1 MPTSKELGLDDYV
14 SFSARGYA
22 YMPGVD
28 QAIVDR
34 MTEALTKAFDDP
46 DYQKNMAAMGA
57 ELGLYTGDEYKQMLL
72 DQLDTRLELWDVQK

>member
-1 MPTSKELGLDDYV
+1 M

-34 MTEALTKAFDDP
+34 MTEALIKVMDDE
-46 DYQKNMAAMGA
+46 DYQNKIEALGA
-57 ELGLYTGDEYKQMLL
+57 QLELYTGDDYYNLL
-72 DQLDTRLELWDVQK
+72 MDQLDTRLELWDVEK